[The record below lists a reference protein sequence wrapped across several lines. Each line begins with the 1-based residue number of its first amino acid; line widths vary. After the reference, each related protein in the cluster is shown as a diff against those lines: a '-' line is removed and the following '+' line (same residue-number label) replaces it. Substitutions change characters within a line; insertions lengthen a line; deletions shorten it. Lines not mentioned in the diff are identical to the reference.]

1 MQKDAWSNGSNPSKL
16 AGGWANNK
24 SATPSF
30 IFHSATIATIRDLP
44 SATRGTRHGM
54 LLRAVKVCGGVASPK
69 AQRQL
74 WLRTA
79 AAGTATTTTTIA
91 GRCMGC
97 KMRAGEPQLTF
108 PNRKL
113 LERPS
118 AQAGWGRWGNGWR
131 TVSYSLATPVCC
143 LVNFQAP
150 HAGKNVEII

>member
-1 MQKDAWSNGSNPSKL
+1 MQKDAWSNGSNPRKL

-44 SATRGTRHGM
+44 SATRGTRRGM

-79 AAGTATTTTTIA
+79 AAGTAATTTTISERMRDA
-91 GRCMGC
+91 GRGT
-97 KMRAGEPQLTF
+97 ATYL

-118 AQAGWGRWGNGWR
+118 AQAGGGGEERAGAQFHSLWR
-131 TVSYSLATPVCC
+131 RLHVA
-143 LVNFQAP
+143 
-150 HAGKNVEII
+150 